1 MTTEGTEALYN
12 ADQLKSLLLAI
23 NPEMEKPE
31 LGMPFADYRRL
42 YLEGRMRRARLG
54 RVDGPM
60 VRHRWTNLRRVKVA
74 LWVAVS
80 QAAAWRAFVG
90 QPLRVGRPLPSP
102 AGHSCTVLRGLRGW
116 LRLRKGR
123 KARKEAIPVIIHE
136 SQAQREERNRN
147 RNFWT
152 KAVHWVPRL
161 FPFSQEN
168 GDTEPL
174 VTVDL
179 KDLSSD
185 EVNFILQEEAE
196 DGLDSNLTAA
206 EPRRE
211 GFMRESQFWRW
222 TGALGWS
229 LNFILLC
236 WALFL
241 RKAGLIDEG
250 QDRFFGG
257 DEAVDLQSL
266 KYDTSTY
273 ADLVASQLQEERY
286 VSESNRDISTVLEG
300 QKTGRGL
307 GSSLEALR
315 QRAEEIL
322 RPTEEKLPNYDEVVI
337 SQKISEMQADLEEI
351 RFDRR
356 SPAQSVL
363 QKLSQKP
370 GMLRDLAEKISP
382 ILPERPNQGLL
393 PEEFPRFLEQ
403 SAVPVMAFL
412 TASFLVAVLSQQFLT
427 VVTPIWRRNE
437 EERKAMRVRKI
448 QKDRF
453 QEFTTSLQDSLE
465 DLAQGRLA
473 KAAKGFDALA
483 AYADRWASEPTW
495 EELLKAEIGAF
506 WEQWGPQGAF
516 AAILVD
522 GQVVTWGK
530 YGCGGESWQVQE
542 QLKRGRVRQVSASAE
557 AFAAILEDETV
568 VTWGNDTGGGDSS
581 GVQDQLRSVQEI
593 CGSEEAFAARL
604 ADGILLPGGVKHL
617 AASQRA
623 FAAILEDGG
632 VVTWGNPEYGGDSSA
647 VREELIN
654 VRGICSTEDAF
665 AALLA
670 DGGVVTWGEEE
681 DGGDSSEVQDQLHEV
696 QELCGTWGTFAALLA
711 EGSVVTW
718 GFPLYGGDS
727 SEVSERLKEVKQ
739 LAASQQAFAAVRAD
753 GQVITWGTPA
763 FGATSNVADEGL
775 GLGAVDVV
783 LAASERAFAAVT
795 PSRGATCLVAWGD
808 AFRLEANIED
818 WTGVPRSGASEQAAW
833 VADRWFS
840 SAKAVIRD
848 FAMDAVKSWG
858 EEASKAAA
866 AARAAQRREATAAA
880 EAARGARGESGLVI
894 RIFGRWKAP
903 EDWVNI
909 ANLPLAGDWREQALR
924 LLLPSAKDVQDDRES
939 RGTDVPLLGPLS
951 EQALTAVV
959 SGQVARA
966 VKNSTWGALTTL
978 GAAEGAGAEG
988 DRTDLWRGS
997 SISSQKPFEIGYEV
1011 VEVVTKNK
1019 EEMCALARNMP
1030 KSGTPGRV
1038 FRVNPDLQSL
1048 IESLEA
1054 AEPTEPTAVRRFP
1067 AGSRVTIKGLTGAA
1081 ELNGQKGEVVP
1092 PTPQEAE
1099 LAAEPR
1105 CHTRASCFTMAA
1117 ALADLGRVALDVLL
1131 AVGPWVSSEHVAKSQ
1146 HVVQM
1151 RHSRLESFQEGVRDM
1166 LDEHLDSSQNL
1177 TLKSTLLFG
1186 FCTAILVEG
1195 FPPQKMESE
1204 MCVDVFLFLVPW
1216 GICWLFQSM
1225 TFAVLY
1231 QRGMMTVGLD
1241 LGAVRGFNGSTI
1253 GVGGSQGRHE
1263 APLCSAL
1270 VATASLAVAAT
1281 NRVAARG
1288 ARGAA
1293 RGSARCALRA
1303 SPMQKTLNSLGAGMS
1318 EERRLA
1324 QGMREEMVQATIEA
1338 STPVPISFEQAV
1350 TWACSAALR
1359 ANEEG
1364 QNRQSM
1370 YFNTGAEDSQVTGA
1384 EDTKAPSELGGVL
1397 QFAEQV
1403 AKTFALSNKLPE
1415 GTGVRVLFTDF
1426 GAKSLVATRW
1436 NPLPENLTL
1445 GRRILDHLPPV
1456 LPKRELRM
1464 EERTK
1469 LSEMCESSVM
1479 LVVAPNQSEMAAVL
1493 GIFDVMKDLGKSLGQ
1508 RGPEVAVVVRVW
1520 PRPFS
1525 VWEDNPE
1532 DPEAIDGY
1540 FLLDVND
1547 TRAQDSWMMVVQVS
1561 EKEGHHH
1568 LRDLQRIATKQ
1579 AEEEILQGSQT
1590 FVDVLE
1596 NRLSRSQLRR
1606 QDGRGGTTDALCA
1619 ADSRRLSEL
1628 LLQSLQFRRRTGGG
1642 RRSATARTTSPER
1655 AAAAEVESEV
1665 ATLPSG
1671 LVHVKE
1677 WAKMEEVTALENYV
1691 DQAQRTVEAGGLF
1704 TLAALG
1710 SLARSTRRISAQP
1723 REEHQMALAA
1733 RCGIFLPP
1741 LMVGAFVSSIRP
1753 FPDKLRYRESA
1764 LDPEEKLLREGQN
1777 NRKIDHWPLFFYPTG
1792 VTGVQEDSLLLT
1804 TDFAPKCPNF
1814 LLSGAVAPPPR
1825 RAVSADEE
1833 RFPQRVRG
1841 FTRLDSNA
1849 VVKFPCGFAVA
1860 VHHGRG
1866 TLAALWPL
1874 GRPKRLPAKMEHQGK
1889 LVPVQAPPE
1898 LGEEFFQRPNFSVAD
1913 GVHVRYGLEG
1923 DLRWIVNV
1931 RQGALNGLCLR
1942 FEPEGFEIVLP
1953 MKKALQLAL
1962 SPCEQRLCYE
1972 HHVDVDAV
1980 RPKELNQYPPGQGAE
1995 TLEEVDVAAGGRSP
2009 REWWRPQVKIVDPSK
2024 VYEAGPLALGLG
2036 DF

>member
-506 WEQWGPQGAF
+506 WEQWGPQ
-516 AAILVD
+516 
-522 GQVVTWGK
+522 
-530 YGCGGESWQVQE
+530 
-542 QLKRGRVRQVSASAE
+542 
-557 AFAAILEDETV
+557 
-568 VTWGNDTGGGDSS
+568 
-581 GVQDQLRSVQEI
+581 
-593 CGSEEAFAARL
+593 
-604 ADGILLPGGVKHL
+604 
-617 AASQRA
+617 
-623 FAAILEDGG
+623 
-632 VVTWGNPEYGGDSSA
+632 
-647 VREELIN
+647 
-654 VRGICSTEDAF
+654 
-665 AALLA
+665 
-670 DGGVVTWGEEE
+670 
-681 DGGDSSEVQDQLHEV
+681 
-696 QELCGTWGTFAALLA
+696 
-711 EGSVVTW
+711 
-718 GFPLYGGDS
+718 
-727 SEVSERLKEVKQ
+727 
-739 LAASQQAFAAVRAD
+739 
-753 GQVITWGTPA
+753 
-763 FGATSNVADEGL
+763 
-775 GLGAVDVV
+775 
-783 LAASERAFAAVT
+783 
-795 PSRGATCLVAWGD
+795 